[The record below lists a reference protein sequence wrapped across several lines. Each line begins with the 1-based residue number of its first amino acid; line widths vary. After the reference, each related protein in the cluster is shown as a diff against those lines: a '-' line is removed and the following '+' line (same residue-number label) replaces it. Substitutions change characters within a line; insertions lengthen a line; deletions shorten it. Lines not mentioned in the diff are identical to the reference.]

1 MGILTILYADTA
13 CYWKFSELFENIHKP
28 WPATYSATFGI
39 CFLFGD
45 GVLNVH
51 TVQFD
56 IRLFRRVKLPIIIDS
71 IRCLSTYSIRIVREI
86 ILYSMSF

>member
-1 MGILTILYADTA
+1 MLIRHATGNLV
-13 CYWKFSELFENIHKP
+13 ELFENIHKT

-56 IRLFRRVKLPIIIDS
+56 IRLFRRVKLPIIIYS
-71 IRCLSTYSIRIVREI
+71 ISTYTLLRYTHSTRNHLV
-86 ILYSMSF
+86 

>member
-1 MGILTILYADTA
+1 MLIRHATGNLV
-13 CYWKFSELFENIHKP
+13 ELFENIHKT
-28 WPATYSATFGI
+28 WPATYSATFGV

-56 IRLFRRVKLPIIIDS
+56 IRLFRRVKLPIIIYS
-71 IRCLSTYSIRIVREI
+71 ISTYTPTVYAQDAKSSGTVCH
-86 ILYSMSF
+86 F

>member
-1 MGILTILYADTA
+1 MLIRHATGNLV
-13 CYWKFSELFENIHKP
+13 ELFENIHKT

-51 TVQFD
+51 TVQLTPGTKETKN
-56 IRLFRRVKLPIIIDS
+56 LFKISKIFS
-71 IRCLSTYSIRIVREI
+71 ISELHSGTEGS
-86 ILYSMSF
+86 